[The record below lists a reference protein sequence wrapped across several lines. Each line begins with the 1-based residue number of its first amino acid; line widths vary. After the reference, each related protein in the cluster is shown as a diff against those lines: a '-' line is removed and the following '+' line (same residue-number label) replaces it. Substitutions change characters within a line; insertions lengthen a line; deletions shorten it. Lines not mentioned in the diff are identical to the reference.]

1 MSYDLGYIDLEE
13 RTLQP
18 LEEAS
23 GQATTRVSAFDIGPG
38 RDSDLNLK
46 ARLKTL
52 ERHQLPVFKEPFRLV
67 VSHAGEPLDL
77 AKATCTRTRWPNGHL
92 MEIVNLN
99 GGDYGLSEEQLES
112 FIQTFPVERRP

>member
-1 MSYDLGYIDLEE
+1 M
-13 RTLQP
+13 
-18 LEEAS
+18 
-23 GQATTRVSAFDIGPG
+23 
-38 RDSDLNLK
+38 NLK

-77 AKATCTRTRWPNGHL
+77 SKATCTRTMWPNGYL

-99 GGDYGLSEEQLES
+99 GGDYGLREDDLEN
-112 FIQTFPVERRP
+112 FIQSFPVERRAW